1 VDWFLI
7 LDNFLYLKKKALR
20 YLTTGPMCKRAE
32 DLMPLLRVIAGPD
45 GIDEKCRSITLGD
58 PNTVDVTKLNFYS
71 NRNGPSRFF
80 FLKRF
85 LKI

>member
-1 VDWFLI
+1 
-7 LDNFLYLKKKALR
+7 
-20 YLTTGPMCKRAE
+20 MCKRAE

-58 PNTVDVTKLNFYS
+58 PNTVDVTKLNFLVLEMALLD
-71 NRNGPSRFF
+71 F